1 MEKRTGIWIDHCKA
15 MIVDPQ
21 KKNITKIEA
30 ETKNLVDRTRQTRFG
45 EQYLNPEKKLEAKR
59 KKVLKDYYNNVIN
72 QLDNESELYIFG
84 PASAKIELQKE
95 LDNTH
100 KKFTRVTVAV
110 SDNLTDNQIIA
121 KVRSFF
127 KD

>member
-1 MEKRTGIWIDHCKA
+1 MEKRTGIWIDHHKA